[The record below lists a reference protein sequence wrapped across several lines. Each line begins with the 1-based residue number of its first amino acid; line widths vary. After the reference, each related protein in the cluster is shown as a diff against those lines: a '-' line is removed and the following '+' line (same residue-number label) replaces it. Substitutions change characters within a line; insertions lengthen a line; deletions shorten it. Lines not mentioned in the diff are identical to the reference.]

1 MSVDHK
7 EMFCKPGDERSLLS
21 YALKRADDFY
31 AVCSKVDE
39 TDFLSSDHR
48 TIYVIMKTLVENG
61 GLEKFDISMI
71 VNEAK
76 NNGVVDNIGGYDYID
91 SIRQM
96 PLERE
101 NLNYY
106 VKNVLEASTKY
117 KIYKDL
123 SNNMRVVEENRKDG
137 KDSEDLLGMIEA
149 KVMDLS
155 TKTKAIIEPRDISVG
170 IRDYIEEKRDNPVE
184 MSGISTGYSILDT
197 QIDGLV
203 PGTLNI
209 ISARKKMGKSTFLT
223 NVAANAAFRLKIPVL
238 YIDTEMTFE
247 EWRDRIIA
255 MLSGVPE
262 RVVKHGG
269 YTKDQYDAIIY
280 KCVKIM
286 ERNKLFHERMPAYS
300 VDKVSAIYKKYKIKE
315 NIGLAIFDYLKEP
328 DGASI
333 NRQRKE
339 WQILGDV
346 STRLKDLAGSL
357 GIPFL
362 SAVQLN
368 RDNDVAGSDRISW
381 FADVVMEW
389 RERTKEELDVAP
401 DDGGYMK
408 LIVRDTRRGGRT
420 PEEGISYIFK
430 KASLLI
436 KEALPHNQL
445 IEYGKGIVKNHGSDD
460 EKELR

>member
-1 MSVDHK
+1 MSVDAK

-21 YALKRADDFY
+21 YSLKRADDFY
-31 AVCSKVDE
+31 SICSKVDE

-48 TIYVIMKTLVENG
+48 TIYVIMKTLVERG
-61 GLEKFDISMI
+61 GLDKFDVSMI

-76 NNGVVDNIGGYDYID
+76 NNGVSDNIGGYDYIE

-96 PLERE
+96 PLERK
-101 NLNYY
+101 NLDYY
-106 VKNVLEASTKY
+106 VKNVIEASTKY
-117 KIYKDL
+117 RIYNDL
-123 SNNMRVVEENRKDG
+123 SNNIRVVEDNCKDG
-137 KDSEDLLGMIEA
+137 KNSEDLLGMIEA

-155 TKTKAIIEPRDISVG
+155 TKTKAISEPRDISVG
-170 IRDYIEEKRDNPVE
+170 LMDYINEKKDSSAE
-184 MSGISTGYSILDT
+184 MSGISTGYNILDT

-247 EWRDRIIA
+247 EWRDRVIA
-255 MLSGVPE
+255 MLSGIPE
-262 RVVKHGG
+262 RVIKHGG
-269 YTKDQYDAIIY
+269 YTKEQYDTIVS

-328 DGASI
+328 DSSST
-333 NRQRKE
+333 NKQRKE

-346 STRLKDLAGSL
+346 ATRLKDLAGSL

-389 RERTKEELDVAP
+389 RERTKDEMQIAP
-401 DDGGYMK
+401 EDGGYMK
-408 LIVRDTRRGGRT
+408 LIVRDTRRGGQT

-430 KASLLI
+430 KTRLLI
-436 KEALPHNQL
+436 NEALPHNQL
-445 IEYGKGIVKNHGSDD
+445 IEYGKGLVKNHGSDD
-460 EKELR
+460 EKKLK